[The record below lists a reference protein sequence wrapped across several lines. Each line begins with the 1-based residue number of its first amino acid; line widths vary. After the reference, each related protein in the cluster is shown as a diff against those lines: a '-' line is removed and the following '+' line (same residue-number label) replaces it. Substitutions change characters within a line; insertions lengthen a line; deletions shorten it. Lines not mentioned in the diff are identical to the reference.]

1 MLHENGTYGAHFFT
15 SLRARDAMVVWRCT
29 LAKAI
34 EQLGFSCMFHAK
46 IQLVVQL
53 EIKHVHVRCLVIHT
67 RKTGECV
74 LLEYRVL
81 PLTF

>member
-1 MLHENGTYGAHFFT
+1 MYL
-15 SLRARDAMVVWRCT
+15 
-29 LAKAI
+29 
-34 EQLGFSCMFHAK
+34 LGSSCMLHAK

-67 RKTGECV
+67 RKTGHISGECV